1 MSYENF
7 IPNVE
12 IASILKER
20 EKYLIMAQHC
30 TRKYEGAISKAGDS
44 VTIYVEGN
52 PTVYVF
58 EADGTYSA
66 NGTDANGTQMAGNVA
81 GTGKNLVQGGIPN
94 AEALAYGEIILKVNK
109 IAVFNVEVGDIDQRL
124 ASKKNLMGSIRRSIA
139 RQLAIQEDEAI
150 AKTILNYKDS
160 EISSSVYDYSS
171 TDIVKGTAGSGEIN
185 ILDLVDEI
193 VELFN
198 TNDVPDDE
206 QIVCEFSPKAW
217 RYLKAAMRQI
227 DTDNSEILR
236 KRKCPVYNGVYFF
249 KTNRMVRNV
258 SGSKVHH
265 MIFRTLDAVAFFD
278 PFMHIEPYR
287 AEKGFKDCLKGFQ
300 LFDCGIVKPKE
311 VVWFKADLD

>member
-52 PTVYVF
+52 PTIYVF

-66 NGTDANGTQMAGNVA
+66 NGNDANGNPMTGNIAGS
-81 GTGKNLVQGGIPN
+81 GKNLVQGGIPN

-109 IAVFNVEVGDIDQRL
+109 IALFNVEVGDIDQRL

-150 AKTILNYKDS
+150 AKTILNYKQS
-160 EISSSVYDYSS
+160 EVKSSIYNPA
-171 TDIVKGTAGSGEIN
+171 TTAIVSGTASANQVN
-185 ILDLVDEI
+185 ILDLVDMMVEEFNTEDVADD
-193 VELFN
+193 VEL
-198 TNDVPDDE
+198 
-206 QIVCEFSPKAW
+206 VCEFSPKGW
-217 RYLKAAMRQI
+217 RFLKAALRSV
-227 DTDNSEILR
+227 DTDNSAILR
-236 KRKCPVYNGVYFF
+236 KRKCPTYNGVYFF
-249 KTNRMVRNV
+249 KTNRMVRMV
-258 SGSKVHH
+258 SGAKTHY
-265 MIFRTLDAVAFFD
+265 MIFRTLDSVAFFD

-311 VVWFKADLD
+311 VKWFKANL